1 MPCWTRRPGNS
12 VLTNTDARRGS
23 PMPQTEFELIGKHF
37 SRLGAVRPDV
47 RVGVGDDGAVLVPP
61 ASRELVVVTD
71 TLVEGI
77 HFPPRS
83 PPASIG
89 HRAFAVNL
97 SDIAAMGAEPSW
109 ALLALT
115 LPDSDETWLEEF
127 ARAAGDLCRRHGV
140 ALVGGDTTRGPL
152 TITVTLIGIV
162 PIGVALQRKGGHPGD
177 AVFVTGSPGDAAAG
191 LALEQG
197 RLHVADPLSAQIL
210 RDRFLFPTPRCEVG
224 VALRGLASA
233 CIDVSDGLGG
243 DLEKL
248 CVASGCGA
256 EIEAAA
262 LPVSDALV
270 TAVGR
275 ELAREYALTGGDDY
289 ELLFTVPQARL
300 GAMSNAM
307 ALGLGPVARIGSLV
321 SGNGVRVS
329 ARGGVT
335 QFSGSGFDH
344 FAR

>member
-1 MPCWTRRPGNS
+1 MATS
-12 VLTNTDARRGS
+12 
-23 PMPQTEFELIGKHF
+23 EFELIGRHF
-37 SRLGAVRPDV
+37 ARLGAERNDV
-47 RVGVGDDGAVLVPP
+47 RIGVGDDGAVLQPP
-61 ASRELVVVTD
+61 ASRELVAVTD
-71 TLVEGI
+71 SLVEGV
-77 HFPPRS
+77 HFPPGS
-83 PPASIG
+83 PPSSIG

-97 SDIAAMGAEPSW
+97 SDIAAMGAEAAW

-115 LPDSDETWLEEF
+115 LPESDERWLTDF

-152 TITVTLIGIV
+152 SITVTIIGIV
-162 PIGVALQRKGGHPGD
+162 PVGVALERRGGKPGD
-177 AVFVTGSPGDAAAG
+177 AVFVTGSPGDSAAG
-191 LALEQG
+191 LALEQN
-197 RLHVADPLSAQIL
+197 RLHVADPMAAQIL
-210 RDRFLFPTPRCEVG
+210 RDRVLVPTPRCEVG
-224 VALRGLASA
+224 VALRGLANA

-256 EIEAAA
+256 VIDAAA

-270 TAVGR
+270 AAVGR
-275 ELAREYALTGGDDY
+275 EVAREYALTGGEDY
-289 ELLFTVPQARL
+289 ELLFTVPLARH
-300 GAMSNAM
+300 GAMTHAM
-307 ALGLGPVARIGSLV
+307 AMGLGPVTRIGTLV